1 MTIDFRQNLKPT
13 IGVELELFLVD
24 NLSGDLVAGANDILE
39 EIGSGHPNGEH
50 PKAKTELF
58 QSTLEVITGI
68 CQNAKEA
75 HEDLLTTL
83 SELEPLLN
91 KRGLILYG
99 GGTHPTAKVADQV
112 VTPNERYESFV
123 EAIQWPTRRL
133 LICGMHTHVGVPD
146 GDTAIAVV
154 NELRSYLP
162 FFLALSA
169 SSSHFEG
176 EDSGLASIR
185 SKLFE
190 AMPRAGLPPKVD
202 EWADFELFMETM
214 KQAACITSIR
224 EVWWDVRPHPDF
236 GTVEVRMCDATP
248 TAREAA
254 ALGAFTQALVAMI
267 LERIESGQT
276 ETLPREWIIEEN
288 RWLATRHG
296 LDAALIVEKTDR
308 AQRVPCRELIS
319 KLLDQLEPYAQRLG
333 SADELGYIS
342 EILQYGNGAQ
352 RYRRILAETKDPKAA
367 IAAMGSQMASDS
379 LT

>member
-1 MTIDFRQNLKPT
+1 MTIEFRHNPNPT
-13 IGVELELFLVD
+13 IGVELELFIVD
-24 NLSGDLVAGANDILE
+24 RSSSKLVACANEILA
-39 EIGSGHPNGEH
+39 EIGQGHPCGEH

-68 CQNAKEA
+68 CNNAKEA
-75 HEDLLTTL
+75 HEDLLGTIR
-83 SELEPLLN
+83 ELEPLLE
-91 KRGLILYG
+91 KRNLAFYG
-99 GGTHPTAKVADQV
+99 GGTHPSALVAEQV

-133 LICGMHTHVGVPD
+133 LICGMHCHVGVPD
-146 GDTAIAVV
+146 GDIAIQVV

-176 EDSGLASIR
+176 EETGLASIR

-190 AMPRAGLPPKVD
+190 AMPRAGLPPMV
-202 EWADFELFMETM
+202 EQWSDFELFMETM

-248 TAREAA
+248 TAKEAC
-254 ALGAFTQALVAMI
+254 ALGALIQALVAMI
-267 LERIESGQT
+267 LERIENH
-276 ETLPREWIIEEN
+276 EIEPMPREWIIEEN

-296 LDAALIVEKTDR
+296 LEASLIVETNGS
-308 AQRVPCRELIS
+308 AQRVPCRELLS
-319 KLLDQLEPYAQRLG
+319 DLLEELKPYAKRLG
-333 SADELGYIS
+333 SADELGYID
-342 EILQYGNGAQ
+342 EILELGNGAE
-352 RYRRILAETKDPKAA
+352 RYRRHLAASQSHIVA
-367 IAAMGSQMASDS
+367 IKRMTQEMLTDS
-379 LT
+379 LS

>member
-1 MTIDFRQNLKPT
+1 MRIEFRHNPTPT

-24 NLSGDLVAGANDILE
+24 RSSGHLVAGANDILE
-39 EIGSGHPNGEH
+39 EIGQGHPNGEH

-58 QSTLEVITGI
+58 QSTIEVITGI

-75 HEDLLTTL
+75 HHDLNATIR
-83 SELEPLLN
+83 ELEPILE
-91 KRGLILYG
+91 KRNLALYG
-99 GGTHPTAKVADQV
+99 GGTHPTAKVADQI

-123 EAIQWPTRRL
+123 DAIQWPTRRL
-133 LICGMHTHVGVPD
+133 LICGMHCHVGVSD
-146 GDTAIAVV
+146 GDTAIKVV

-162 FFLALSA
+162 FFLALSS

-202 EWADFELFMETM
+202 EWADFELFMATM

-248 TAREAA
+248 TTREAA
-254 ALGAFTQALVAMI
+254 ALGALIQALVAML
-267 LERIESGQT
+267 LEKIEAGK
-276 ETLPREWIIEEN
+276 TLPIPREWIIEEN
-288 RWLATRHG
+288 RWLATRFG
-296 LDAALIVEKTDR
+296 LDAKLIVEREDF
-308 AQRVPCRELIS
+308 AERVPCRELLDDLLE
-319 KLLDQLEPYAQRLG
+319 KLKPYAQRLG
-333 SADELGYIS
+333 SADELGYID
-342 EILQYGNGAQ
+342 EILEFGNGAQ
-352 RYRRILAETKDPKAA
+352 RYRRLLAESKDPQIA
-367 IAAMGSQMASDS
+367 IGQMADQLSRDQLS
-379 LT
+379 